1 MSHYIVY
8 EIGDESRVK
17 FWRDRW
23 CGETPLVVS
32 YLELFI
38 FFRDKEASVVELMKL
53 TNGTLH
59 WDVSF
64 FRVAHNWEL
73 EAMLSFMDTI
83 YGTSVKGIGEDKMR

>member
-1 MSHYIVY
+1 M
-8 EIGDESRVK
+8 
-17 FWRDRW
+17 
-23 CGETPLVVS
+23 
-32 YLELFI
+32 
-38 FFRDKEASVVELMKL
+38 AELMKL

-64 FRVAHNWEL
+64 FRVVHNREL